1 MRTLARAQQAKEW
14 LMSRKNFGV
23 LGGLLI
29 AFAVLLTGT
38 GLNFGTE
45 SLKGTTSLVLFVVGL
60 GVALLLR
67 IGNRLYASYCAI
79 AASTITVIMV
89 VDMLRGS
96 GFELSVKLVV
106 LLVGVVLALYSTLGS
121 KK

>member
-1 MRTLARAQQAKEW
+1 
-14 LMSRKNFGV
+14 MSRKNIGV
-23 LGGLLI
+23 IGGLLI

-60 GVALLLR
+60 GVALLL
-67 IGNRLYASYCAI
+67 ILGNRLYASYCAI

-96 GFELSVKLVV
+96 GFSLSVKLVV
-106 LLVGVVLALYSTLGS
+106 LVIGVVLALYSTLGS